1 MLVQEEALLECGSCS
16 RDRMVLKYPPV
27 KERRY
32 ANDDELEEEKKVRAA
47 FDSHF

>member
-1 MLVQEEALLECGSCS
+1 MLVQEEALLEYGSCS
-16 RDRMVLKYPPV
+16 RDRMVLKHPPV

-32 ANDDELEEEKKVRAA
+32 ASDDKLEEDKKAGAA